1 MTNGVEKTNGGENG
15 DGNGDQVQ
23 VPRDWRAVIVVATG
37 LLVIL
42 GGALAAIL
50 SLPAPVSKDEIDNAS
65 QSTVAIASAGFSAVA
80 AVVSAYFGVKAAN
93 LAREDSTK
101 AAERNTI
108 RAAHL
113 AGASPDQAG
122 AADRGATDSIKEL
135 GLI

>member
-1 MTNGVEKTNGGENG
+1 MTNGTGNG

-113 AGASPDQAG
+113 AGASPDQA
-122 AADRGATDSIKEL
+122 ATADQSATQSIKEL

>member
-1 MTNGVEKTNGGENG
+1 MTNGAGDG
-15 DGNGDQVQ
+15 DGNGDQAQ

-50 SLPAPVSKDEIDNAS
+50 SLPAPVSKDQIDNAS

-113 AGASPDQAG
+113 AGAPPDQAG
-122 AADRGATDSIKEL
+122 AADQSAAQSIKEQ